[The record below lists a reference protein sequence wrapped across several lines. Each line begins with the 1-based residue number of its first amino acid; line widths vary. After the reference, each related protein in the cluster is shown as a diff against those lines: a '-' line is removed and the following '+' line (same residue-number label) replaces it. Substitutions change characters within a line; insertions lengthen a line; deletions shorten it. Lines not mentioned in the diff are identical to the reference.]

1 MSISCSPLSSPNAI
15 VSNIKTAAG
24 KGAPVPTRPQ
34 PSRDMAPVTT
44 ANGLVHYSERY
55 RVFSASDSIM
65 AGLDAFMV
73 LDSIYCDPEYPS
85 THARTIPDYCAFGT
99 AVARGILSKQ
109 ERGIVLCEVLDQ

>member
-1 MSISCSPLSSPNAI
+1 
-15 VSNIKTAAG
+15 
-24 KGAPVPTRPQ
+24 
-34 PSRDMAPVTT
+34 MAPVTT

-55 RVFSASDSIM
+55 KVFSASDSIM

>member
-1 MSISCSPLSSPNAI
+1 MSISCSPLSPNAI
-15 VSNIKTAAG
+15 VSNIKTVAG
-24 KGAPVPTRPQ
+24 KGAPVPARPQ
-34 PSRDMAPVTT
+34 PSRDMATVTT
-44 ANGLVHYSERY
+44 ANGLVHYSEQY

-99 AVARGILSKQ
+99 AVARGIFSKQ

>member
-1 MSISCSPLSSPNAI
+1 MSISCSPLSPNAI

-44 ANGLVHYSERY
+44 ANGLVHYSDRY

>member
-1 MSISCSPLSSPNAI
+1 MSISCSPLSPNAI

-73 LDSIYCDPEYPS
+73 LDSIYCDPEDPS
-85 THARTIPDYCAFGT
+85 THAQAVSYYCAVGT
-99 AVARGILSKQ
+99 AAAKGILSKQ
-109 ERGIVLCEVLDQ
+109 ERGVVLGEVLDQ